1 MQVHNFH
8 LLFMLKL
15 DEEVVRNARHIGDKD
30 VKAFLNNVQLEER
43 FMKQAP
49 PYKKNKR
56 PGAVRTT

>member
-8 LLFMLKL
+8 LLFVLKL
-15 DEEVVRNARHIGDKD
+15 DEKVVRNARHIGDKD

-43 FMKQAP
+43 FMKQP
-49 PYKKNKR
+49 PLYKKNKR

>member
-1 MQVHNFH
+1 
-8 LLFMLKL
+8 MLKL